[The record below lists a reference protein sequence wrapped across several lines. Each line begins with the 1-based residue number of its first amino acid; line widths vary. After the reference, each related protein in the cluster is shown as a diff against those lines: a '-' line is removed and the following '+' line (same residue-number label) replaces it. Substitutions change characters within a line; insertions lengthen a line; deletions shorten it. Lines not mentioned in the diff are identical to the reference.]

1 MQKLEAKVPKW
12 PARAWSPAPMPKRPV
27 PPPPKAMPAKATTQ
41 EWLQPGHF
49 DLPAEGSGGSA
60 ETKQAVKPDEGAIYE
75 HVEPVKAPVPGPPT
89 AEAKAKAAADEW
101 AAWAAYEGFYVGG
114 RLEGRDIMV
123 EE

>member
-1 MQKLEAKVPKW
+1 L
-12 PARAWSPAPMPKRPV
+12 
-27 PPPPKAMPAKATTQ
+27 
-41 EWLQPGHF
+41 
-49 DLPAEGSGGSA
+49 DLPAEGSGGAA
-60 ETKQAVKPDEGAIYE
+60 ESKEAVKPDEPAI
-75 HVEPVKAPVPGPPT
+75 HVEPVKAPVPT